1 MSVAAQQNGSV
12 VLPSSSSTAANPAKA
27 SAAPSEVGWLFVPQY
42 YTFLNNDPSKLH
54 CFYSK
59 RSTLVHGTEQE
70 EVPLCIGQ
78 QQIHE
83 KIVSLGYQ
91 DAKVFVSNVDSQ
103 ASAAGGIVIQ
113 VLGEM
118 SNKGGAWRKF
128 AQTFFLAEQPNGY
141 FVLNDIFRY
150 LKDEEEAE
158 EEAQDVDD
166 ALHDEIVEAESKGQD
181 VVHQIELQSGS
192 MPSKQIAPAS
202 EPGSAEH
209 AAVAAAQKDGLIK
222 PQEPTPA
229 SIDEVGMD
237 KKVTMVDPED
247 VPAPSRAQ
255 AEATV
260 QQPVNPGASAAALN
274 GHGSSAI
281 SPAEEA
287 ARNAVSSGPKTWA
300 NLAASNATRW
310 GTTVNSES
318 RGVSSA
324 RDSAAA
330 PARSS
335 NAAGAASNG
344 SASRGGQNSYN
355 SAQVFIKNVVAEH
368 MPAEGLQAALEAK
381 FGPMKECQVVAAK
394 AVAFAEFG
402 SAEAARKAIQLSLPT
417 SQGGE
422 GGVKVGKNGWQVIVE
437 EKRKPSE
444 RGSVGA
450 GAANAGGAR
459 TARGGANIGNQAG
472 GRGGARGGARGGSS
486 GGRGGR
492 APAS

>member
-12 VLPSSSSTAANPAKA
+12 VLPSGSAAASNSAKTT
-27 SAAPSEVGWLFVPQY
+27 AAPSEVGWLFVPQY

-59 RSTLVHGTEQE
+59 RSTLVHGIEQE

-103 ASAAGGIVIQ
+103 ASAAGGIIIQ

-158 EEAQDVDD
+158 EEAQDVDT
-166 ALHDEIVEAESKGQD
+166 ALHDEIVEAEEKGED

-192 MPSKQIAPAS
+192 LPSNQIAAAPV
-202 EPGSAEH
+202 PNTTEH
-209 AAVAAAQKDGLIK
+209 TAVAAAQRDGEIK
-222 PQEPTPA
+222 PEEPTPA
-229 SIDEVGMD
+229 TLNEVGME
-237 KKVTMVDPED
+237 KKVTAVDPND
-247 VPAPSRAQ
+247 VPVPPRAQ
-255 AEATV
+255 AEAV
-260 QQPVNPGASAAALN
+260 QQASNPSAPTPPVNGSAAAPPAV
-274 GHGSSAI
+274 S

-287 ARNAVSSGPKTWA
+287 ARSAASSGPKTWA

-310 GTTVNSES
+310 GATVNSES

-324 RDSAAA
+324 RDSAPA
-330 PARSS
+330 PARAT
-335 NAAGAASNG
+335 AAGVSSANSSAA
-344 SASRGGQNSYN
+344 RGGSSYN
-355 SAQVFIKNVVAEH
+355 SAQVFIKNVISENL
-368 MPAEGLQAALEAK
+368 PAEGLQAALEAK

-394 AVAFAEFG
+394 SVAFAEFG
-402 SAEAARKAIQLSLPT
+402 SVEAARKAIQLSLPV

-422 GGVKVGKNGWQVIVE
+422 GGVKIGKNGLLVIVE
-437 EKRKPSE
+437 EKRKP
-444 RGSVGA
+444 
-450 GAANAGGAR
+450 GAANNAGGAR
-459 TARGGANIGNQAG
+459 SARGGANGGNSQG
-472 GRGGARGGARGGSS
+472 GRGGARGGSTARGGA